1 LHAYTPIVEGISL
14 DEFFLDLTGSDNA
27 FGSAEDII
35 VEVKRRVHE
44 TTGLTC
50 SVGLAPNRFLA
61 KLGSELCKPNGLMV
75 IPYEQIQ
82 RILDP
87 LPVRTI
93 WGVGKVT
100 EQRLRGLGFTTIREL
115 REAPCDLLVREL
127 GSVGRT
133 LHQLARGKDDTP
145 VRPSRETKSISRE
158 VTFPQDIHDETEIE
172 QVLCRLAKEV
182 AAELQGANLLG
193 KTVRIKIRF
202 PDFQTITRQVRLDIG
217 TDSSNLIESCALD
230 LFRCRIDLENRGVRL
245 LGVGVGR
252 LGEVHVRQLPLFDER

>member
-1 LHAYTPIVEGISL
+1 MTNKVRMIAHLDMDAFFAAVEQLDCPECRGKPVIIGGLGPRGVVSTASYEARTYGVGSAMPMAKARRLCPNGIYLPPRFQRYKDISTQVRTVLHAYSPIVEGISL

-100 EQRLRGLGFTTIREL
+100 EQRLR
-115 REAPCDLLVREL
+115 
-127 GSVGRT
+127 
-133 LHQLARGKDDTP
+133 
-145 VRPSRETKSISRE
+145 
-158 VTFPQDIHDETEIE
+158 
-172 QVLCRLAKEV
+172 
-182 AAELQGANLLG
+182 
-193 KTVRIKIRF
+193 
-202 PDFQTITRQVRLDIG
+202 
-217 TDSSNLIESCALD
+217 
-230 LFRCRIDLENRGVRL
+230 
-245 LGVGVGR
+245 
-252 LGEVHVRQLPLFDER
+252 